1 MKSQSL
7 FQPRHEFNS
16 IQSTPSPVDDTES
29 FQKMITEL
37 MNFNIHKINTD
48 TRIAMLDGAADS
60 LSKALNAN
68 IKQTDGINF

>member
-1 MKSQSL
+1 MKSHSITQPNLELNSLQRTQSPMEL
-7 FQPRHEFNS
+7 ESLQKIFA
-16 IQSTPSPVDDTES
+16 QSMDFS
-29 FQKMITEL
+29 FK
-37 MNFNIHKINTD
+37 KIKTD

>member
-1 MKSQSL
+1 MKSHSL
-7 FQPRHEFNS
+7 IQHNLELNPLQQ
-16 IQSTPSPVDDTES
+16 IQSPKNLES
-29 FQKMITEL
+29 LQEIFAQSMDFSFK
-37 MNFNIHKINTD
+37 KIKID

>member
-1 MKSQSL
+1 MKSQSII
-7 FQPRHEFNS
+7 QPNLELNPLQRP
-16 IQSTPSPVDDTES
+16 QSSMDLES
-29 FQKMITEL
+29 LQQIFAQSMDFSFK
-37 MNFNIHKINTD
+37 KIKTD

>member
-1 MKSQSL
+1 MKSQSII
-7 FQPRHEFNS
+7 QPNLELNPLQRPQPSMDLESLQKIFA
-16 IQSTPSPVDDTES
+16 QSMDFS
-29 FQKMITEL
+29 FK
-37 MNFNIHKINTD
+37 KIKTD